1 MILVDTSVWSDHLR
15 IGDPRLTALLQKSQ
29 VLAHPWVIG
38 ELALGQLSGRSE
50 ILGLLGNLPQAKT
63 ATEAEVMTLVGTQR
77 LFGLGIGYVDA
88 HLLAAT
94 LLTTDAS
101 LWTRDKRLAAAAAD
115 LGISYR
121 TAQENAD
128 GSLLLQPAS
137 VVTDAQLEYDGD
149 PELRALLARAAKSS
163 TVHRSRQRRQA

>member
-1 MILVDTSVWSDHLR
+1 MILVDTSVWIDHLR
-15 IGDPRLTALLQKSQ
+15 IGDPQLTALLQEAQ

-38 ELALGQLSGRSE
+38 ELALGRLSARSE
-50 ILGLLGNLPQAKT
+50 VLGLLSNLPRAT
-63 ATEAEVMTLVGTQR
+63 IATEAEVMSLVETR
-77 LFGLGIGYVDA
+77 HPSGLGIGYVDA

-121 TAQENAD
+121 TA
-128 GSLLLQPAS
+128 G
-137 VVTDAQLEYDGD
+137 
-149 PELRALLARAAKSS
+149 
-163 TVHRSRQRRQA
+163 